1 MKTGRLQ
8 ALLAGCALMA
18 GCQTK
23 TAGRPA
29 IAGPATIKDG
39 VRLSG
44 TAQPVDSVDIKSEV
58 SGRIVQVL
66 VHEGDTVKTGQL
78 LLQIDTVPF
87 VLARNV
93 SALQVSRSALAL
105 ATAKRDLQ
113 RAQALNSTGSVSKDQ
128 LRDLRVAENNAQ
140 LNLRGSD
147 LALTSSKLDL
157 QHTHI
162 VAPMDGIMITFSV
175 AVGTVASSAQ
185 GINGGTKLGTI
196 ADPSKL
202 KVVVEVGELDYARLQ
217 KGMAVQISTE
227 GGVAR
232 PGHVS
237 YIPSSARAS
246 TDTKTIM
253 VFPLETVLDSGSTGL
268 MPGMTVGV
276 DFVFLKRDV
285 SVAVPYEAVRTGSSA
300 AGGSGTTAK
309 AGTAGQNAS
318 KSATVLVRGAKGGL
332 ESKQVGTGVTD
343 YRNTEILSGLAAG
356 DTVWISDSTQQTAQ
370 DKSTTGTKKDA
381 SKGGAI

>member
-1 MKTGRLQ
+1 
-8 ALLAGCALMA
+8 
-18 GCQTK
+18 
-23 TAGRPA
+23 
-29 IAGPATIKDG
+29 
-39 VRLSG
+39 
-44 TAQPVDSVDIKSEV
+44 
-58 SGRIVQVL
+58 
-66 VHEGDTVKTGQL
+66 
-78 LLQIDTVPF
+78 
-87 VLARNV
+87 
-93 SALQVSRSALAL
+93 
-105 ATAKRDLQ
+105 
-113 RAQALNSTGSVSKDQ
+113 
-128 LRDLRVAENNAQ
+128 
-140 LNLRGSD
+140 
-147 LALTSSKLDL
+147 
-157 QHTHI
+157 
-162 VAPMDGIMITFSV
+162 
-175 AVGTVASSAQ
+175 
-185 GINGGTKLGTI
+185 
-196 ADPSKL
+196 
-202 KVVVEVGELDYARLQ
+202 
-217 KGMAVQISTE
+217 MAVQISTE

-253 VFPLETVLDSGSTGL
+253 VFPLETVLDSGSNGL

-285 SVAVPYEAVRTGSSA
+285 SVAVPYEAVR
-300 AGGSGTTAK
+300 SGTSATGV

-370 DKSTTGTKKDA
+370 DNSTTGTKKDA